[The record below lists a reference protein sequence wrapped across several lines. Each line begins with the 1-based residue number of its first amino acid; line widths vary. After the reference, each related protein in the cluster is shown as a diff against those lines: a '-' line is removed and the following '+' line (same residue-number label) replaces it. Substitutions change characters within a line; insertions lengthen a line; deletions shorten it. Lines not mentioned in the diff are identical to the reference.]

1 MQLNLSAECAKALDA
16 TDKLSLF
23 RNKFHIPKHNNSDV
37 AYFCGNSLGLQPKIT
52 AQYIMQDLFDWQNYG
67 VEGHFLAKNP
77 WVSYHEILTDKAAM
91 IVGAKPI
98 EVVMMNQLTS
108 NLHFLMVSFYRPTK
122 KKYKI
127 LTEAK
132 AFPSDQYAVES
143 QVKFHGFD
151 PQDAIIEIQP
161 DEGTNYISNKKI
173 IDAIISNKDE
183 LALVF
188 IGGVNYYTGQVFD
201 MKTIAECCNKNNIT
215 IGFDLAHAAGNVKLN
230 LHDWDVDFAAWCT
243 YKYLNSGPG
252 SVGGVFVHE
261 KHATNFDLP
270 RLTGWWG
277 HDKSSRFKM
286 DKTFIPMEGAEGWQ
300 LSNAP
305 VLSMA
310 AHNAALDVF
319 TEAGIDNLIEKS
331 KAMHNYLRF
340 LIADVIV
347 ERNLEIITP
356 EKKEEHGCQLSIFAK
371 SNGKKLFD
379 YLTEHGVVTDWRE
392 PDVIRMAPVPLY
404 NSFYDIWRLYEVLKD
419 YKG

>member
-77 WVSYHEILTDKAAM
+77 WVSYHEILTDKAAK

-188 IGGVNYYTGQVFD
+188 IGGVNFYTGQVFD

-331 KAMHNYLRF
+331 KAMHDYLRF

-356 EKKEEHGCQLSIFAK
+356 EKQEEHGCQLSIFAK
-371 SNGKKLFD
+371 SDGKKLFD

-404 NSFYDIWRLYEVLKD
+404 NSFYDIWRLYQVLKD

>member
-77 WVSYHEILTDKAAM
+77 WVSYHEILTDKAAK

>member
-1 MQLNLSAECAKALDA
+1 MNFSNTFEYAKQLDEQDSLKHFRDQFYIPIVNGKECIYL
-16 TDKLSLF
+16 T
-23 RNKFHIPKHNNSDV
+23 
-37 AYFCGNSLGLQPKIT
+37 GNSLGLQPKIT

-77 WVSYHEILTDKAAM
+77 WVSYHEILTDKAAK

-331 KAMHNYLRF
+331 KAMHDYLRF

-356 EKKEEHGCQLSIFAK
+356 EKQEEHGCQLSIFAK

-404 NSFYDIWRLYEVLKD
+404 NSFYDIWRLYQVLKD